1 MRFTTYPLSLSL
13 NEARLKTAMS
23 RVRLVT
29 VQDRQRRRRC
39 FDITGASA
47 VQLQVVNSM
56 SFAAIVV
63 FEGSSQLHEAVVSLH
78 EVFVVVAI
86 HRAVGLSNNFV
97 VAIATGVC
105 SKVSPFAAI
114 RVIIVVVFAG
124 SHFNLGVI
132 VALHCV
138 VGIFVPLPQA
148 PA

>member
-1 MRFTTYPLSLSL
+1 
-13 NEARLKTAMS
+13 
-23 RVRLVT
+23 
-29 VQDRQRRRRC
+29 
-39 FDITGASA
+39 
-47 VQLQVVNSM
+47 M

-105 SKVSPFAAI
+105 SKVSPFATI